1 MTSPVQEETSPA
13 VDYSRKWYV
22 LLAIAM
28 GVFLATIDGSIV
40 NVSLPTMVGALDTDF
55 ATIQWVVLSY
65 LLTITTLQT
74 IVGRLADMYG
84 KKRLYT
90 LGFVVFTAGS
100 LLCGL
105 APTVGWLIGFRVLQ
119 GVGAALIL
127 ALGLAILTEAFP
139 PGERGRALGIGGAI
153 VSIGIVTGPTLGG
166 FILGRASW
174 HWIFMVNVPIGIL
187 GTVLAAR
194 YVPNTLPRGGQRF
207 DLGGAATLSITLLT
221 LLLGLTNGQEQ
232 GFTDWLTLGLFAI
245 SALSLGLFVA
255 IESRHPQPIID
266 PHLFSNRLFTV
277 NLITGLTVFIGLGS
291 GVLLPFYLEN
301 VLGYGVQ
308 QVGLLLA
315 VLPVALGITAPISG
329 TLSDRFGARPITVS
343 GLAVTVVGYLALST
357 LRTDTTALGFML
369 RYLPVGIGVGL
380 FQSPN
385 NSAIMGS
392 VPSERL
398 GIASSLLATTRSLGQ
413 TVGIAALGALWATLV
428 FQAAGGMVV
437 GGATAAP
444 SAAQVK
450 ALQITSL
457 VVAGLVLGALIL
469 AVWTWRQERHDVR
482 AGRRSTATAATA
494 ANLDQ
499 FPLD

>member
-1 MTSPVQEETSPA
+1 MLA
-13 VDYSRKWYV
+13 V
-22 LLAIAM
+22 AM

-55 ATIQWVVLSY
+55 ATIQWVVLAY

-90 LGFVVFTAGS
+90 TGFVVFTAGS

-139 PGERGRALGIGGAI
+139 SSERGRALGIGGAI

-166 FILGRASW
+166 FILERLSW
-174 HWIFMVNVPIGIL
+174 HWVFFVNVPIGIA
-187 GTVLAAR
+187 GTLLAMR
-194 YVPNTLPRGGQRF
+194 HVPATLPRGGQRF
-207 DLGGAATLSITLLT
+207 DLGGAATLSISLLS
-221 LLLGLTNGQEQ
+221 LLLGLTNGQQQ
-232 GFTDWLTLGLFAI
+232 GFGDSLTLGLLAV
-245 SALSLGLFVA
+245 SVLSLALFVT
-255 IESRHPQPIID
+255 IELRHPQPIID

-277 NLITGLTVFIGLGS
+277 NLVTGLIVFIGLGS
-291 GVLLPFYLEN
+291 GVLIPFYLEN

-308 QVGLLLA
+308 SVRLLLA
-315 VLPVALGITAPISG
+315 VLPIALGITAPISG
-329 TLSDRFGARPITVS
+329 SLSDRFGSRPITVA
-343 GLAVTVVGYLALST
+343 GLAVTVIGYLTLST
-357 LRTDTTALGFML
+357 LQTDTTAVGFML

-392 VPSERL
+392 VPGERL

-428 FQAAGGMVV
+428 FRAAGGIVP
-437 GGATAAP
+437 GGATAA
-444 SAAQVK
+444 SAAAQVT
-450 ALQITSL
+450 ALQITSR
-457 VVAGLVLGALIL
+457 VIAGLVFAALLL
-469 AVWTWRQERHDVR
+469 AVWTWRQERLE
-482 AGRRSTATAATA
+482 RREALGVAAESVA
-494 ANLDQ
+494 
-499 FPLD
+499 